1 MGSIDEN
8 ALNNLSLVVNLTK
21 NIHIKSSD
29 KEDIGQEDYSKYF
42 PSFFW
47 VIRDFSLQLVDPE
60 GEPITSNEYLERSLQ
75 EQKGISDEVESKNRI
90 RRLLTTFF

>member
-21 NIHIKSSD
+21 NIHIKSTD
-29 KEDIGQEDYSKYF
+29 GDDMDQEEYSKYF

-47 VIRDFSLQLVDPE
+47 VIRDFSLQLVDTE
-60 GEPITSNEYLERSLQ
+60 GDPITSNDYLERALQ
-75 EQKGISDEVESKNRI
+75 E
-90 RRLLTTFF
+90 